1 MQYAHFL
8 VLLGCLLCVYN
19 FGSYDLTDILE
30 EEVELGR
37 EESQDYSHKK
47 TEKRETTFLRDN
59 ILRRRS
65 TQYDVSILLSNFV
78 YC

>member
-1 MQYAHFL
+1 MRYAYFL
-8 VLLGCLLCVYN
+8 ALLGCLLLVYN
-19 FGSYDLTDILE
+19 FGSSDFTDILE
-30 EEVELGR
+30 EEVQSRR
-37 EESQDYSHKK
+37 EESQDYSHKE
-47 TEKRETTFLRDN
+47 TEKRKTKILRDN

>member
-1 MQYAHFL
+1 MQYAYFL

-30 EEVELGR
+30 EEVEPGR

-47 TEKRETTFLRDN
+47 TEKRETTFRGEN
-59 ILRRRS
+59 ILKRS

>member
-1 MQYAHFL
+1 MRHAYFL

-19 FGSYDLTDILE
+19 VGYYDFPDVLE
-30 EEVELGR
+30 EEAEPGR

-47 TEKRETTFLRDN
+47 TEKRETTLLRGN
-59 ILRRRS
+59 ILKRS

>member
-1 MQYAHFL
+1 MQYAYFL

-19 FGSYDLTDILE
+19 FGSYDFPDILE
-30 EEVELGR
+30 EEVEPGR

-47 TEKRETTFLRDN
+47 TEKRETTFLREN
-59 ILRRRS
+59 ILRS

>member
-1 MQYAHFL
+1 MQYAYFL

-19 FGSYDLTDILE
+19 FGSYDFTDILE
-30 EEVELGR
+30 EEVEPGR

-47 TEKRETTFLRDN
+47 TEKRETTFLREN

>member
-1 MQYAHFL
+1 MQYAYFL
-8 VLLGCLLCVYN
+8 VLLGCFYCVYN
-19 FGSYDLTDILE
+19 FGSSDFTDILE
-30 EEVELGR
+30 EEVEPGR
-37 EESQDYSHKK
+37 EESQDYSHKE
-47 TEKRETTFLRDN
+47 TEKRETKILRDN

>member
-1 MQYAHFL
+1 MQYAYFL

-19 FGSYDLTDILE
+19 FGSYDFPDILE
-30 EEVELGR
+30 EEAEPGR

-47 TEKRETTFLRDN
+47 TEKRETTFRGEN
-59 ILRRRS
+59 ILKRS

>member
-1 MQYAHFL
+1 MQYAYFL

-19 FGSYDLTDILE
+19 FGSYDFTDILE
-30 EEVELGR
+30 EEVEPGR

-47 TEKRETTFLRDN
+47 TEKRETTFLREN
-59 ILRRRS
+59 ILRS

>member
-1 MQYAHFL
+1 MRHAYFL

-19 FGSYDLTDILE
+19 FGSYDFPDILE
-30 EEVELGR
+30 EEAEPGR

-59 ILRRRS
+59 ILKRS

>member
-1 MQYAHFL
+1 MQHAYFL

-30 EEVELGR
+30 EEVEPGR

-47 TEKRETTFLRDN
+47 TEKRETTFRGEN
-59 ILRRRS
+59 ILKRS

>member
-1 MQYAHFL
+1 MQYAYFL

-30 EEVELGR
+30 EEVEPGR

-47 TEKRETTFLRDN
+47 TEKRETTFRCEN
-59 ILRRRS
+59 ILKRS

>member
-1 MQYAHFL
+1 MRHAYFL

-19 FGSYDLTDILE
+19 VGYYDFPDVLE
-30 EEVELGR
+30 EEAEPGR
-37 EESQDYSHKK
+37 EESQDYPRKK
-47 TEKRETTFLRDN
+47 TEKRETTFRGEN
-59 ILRRRS
+59 ILKRS

>member
-1 MQYAHFL
+1 MQHAYFL

-19 FGSYDLTDILE
+19 FGSYDFPDVLE
-30 EEVELGR
+30 EEAEPGR

-47 TEKRETTFLRDN
+47 TEKRETTFRGEN
-59 ILRRRS
+59 ILKRS